1 MSNDTQSAS
10 QQGGGMGDRDVN
22 CDDEAGDKFNV
33 TYCVD
38 HETPRIKEAQPQNI
52 PHANEIRN

>member
-1 MSNDTQSAS
+1 MTTS
-10 QQGGGMGDRDVN
+10 QPAIQGGGRRDVN

-33 TYCVD
+33 TYCVG
-38 HETPRIKEAQPQNI
+38 HETPRIKEAQSQHI